1 MSLRTL
7 ATSWV
12 MSLCASVAALA
23 TLIVSP
29 VAPVMVALF
38 TATVSSQAQPP
49 ASSPATAA
57 TTTAPT
63 TANPSATPVPA
74 PAALPPLPAV
84 TGGACTQLVASG
96 NPQYPPYLWRPSDVD
111 PRLVGA
117 NAELMQWLAREI
129 GIPIDTRYVGPWGRV
144 QEEARA
150 GRIDLI
156 AGAFFTLPRTEYMDY
171 FFPAFRE
178 TRSVVLTR
186 ATSSLNYKRW
196 TDLAGHQGVTVINN
210 SFGVE
215 FDQFARQSLK
225 MTQVATVEQ
234 ALQMLQRG
242 RVDYFIY
249 EDTPA
254 EAYAARAGGAPIR
267 PQMPAVAHEGLY
279 LTLAHRS
286 RCNTPELRGRLTRAL
301 YKLSQERTMNRFIEQ
316 GIQLWK
322 QQAP

>member
-7 ATSWV
+7 AASWA
-12 MSLCASVAALA
+12 MSLCASIAAVAA
-23 TLIVSP
+23 LIVSP
-29 VAPVMVALF
+29 ATPFIVALF
-38 TATVSSQAQPP
+38 TVTVASQAQPP
-49 ASSPATAA
+49 QTLPGAASNASATAMPGA
-57 TTTAPT
+57 
-63 TANPSATPVPA
+63 STP
-74 PAALPPLPAV
+74 LPPLPAV
-84 TGGACTQLVASG
+84 TGGACTQLIASG
-96 NPQYPPYLWRPSDVD
+96 NPQYPPYLWRATEDD
-111 PRLVGA
+111 TRLVGA

-129 GIPIDTRYVGPWGRV
+129 GLPIDTRYVGPWGRV

-186 ATSSLNYKRW
+186 ANSSLNYRRW
-196 TDLAGHQGVTVINN
+196 SDLSPHQGVTVINN

-225 MTQVATVEQ
+225 LTQVATVEQ
-234 ALQMLQRG
+234 AIQMLQRG

-254 EAYAARAGGAPIR
+254 EAYAARAGGAALR
-267 PQMPAVAHEGLY
+267 PLMPAVAHEGLY

-301 YKLSQERTMNRFIEQ
+301 YKLSQERAMNRFLEQ

>member
-12 MSLCASVAALA
+12 MSLCASVAAMA
-23 TLIVSP
+23 ALIVSP

-38 TATVSSQAQPP
+38 TATLSSQAQPP
-49 ASSPATAA
+49 APSSASGSSL
-57 TTTAPT
+57 
-63 TANPSATPVPA
+63 NPNPLATPVPGA
-74 PAALPPLPAV
+74 QAQAQAPLPAV
-84 TGGACTQLVASG
+84 TGGACTQLIASG
-96 NPQYPPYLWRPSDVD
+96 NPQYPPYLWRPSEDD

-129 GIPIDTRYVGPWGRV
+129 GVPIDTRYVGPWGRV

-196 TDLAGHQGVTVINN
+196 SDLTGHQGVTVINN

-267 PQMPAVAHEGLY
+267 PLMPAVAHEGLY

-301 YKLSQERTMNRFIEQ
+301 YKLGQERTMNRFIEQ